1 MDSSL
6 ALKPPP
12 NVALVGSQNGTMTPS
27 PLPPQVTRALSPLID
42 EIRLACSLPALDDR
56 ELVATARIWA
66 EVLLAEGVP
75 MDQWRTCLIRVLRT
89 RKTTFPVSVSELCA
103 AWRELKADQTAERI
117 ARIVEA
123 HERRNA
129 NREKLGLGTI

>member
-1 MDSSL
+1 
-6 ALKPPP
+6 
-12 NVALVGSQNGTMTPS
+12 MTPS